1 MAITYKITKVRNPKG
16 DESKTYCHAVA
27 VKTNDYAFDELAED
41 IAQSTTVT
49 KADAVAVLTSMK
61 PFIQRALLNGRRVVL
76 QDLGALV
83 MSMSGKCYPQEA
95 LADEEFV
102 PASMIKGYRIRF
114 QPEAKLK
121 KSVIPNVKLKRVSS
135 DLMP

>member
-1 MAITYKITKVRNPKG
+1 MAITYKITKVKNPKG
-16 DESKTYCHAVA
+16 DESKKYYHAVA
-27 VKTNDYAFDELAED
+27 VKTSNYEFEELAED
-41 IAQSTTVT
+41 ISQSTTVT

-83 MSMSGKCYPQEA
+83 MSITGKCYPEEA
-95 LADEEFV
+95 LADDEFV
-102 PASMIKGYRIRF
+102 PASMIKGFKIRF

-121 KSVIPNVKLKRVSS
+121 KYVIPNVKLNRVSS
-135 DLMP
+135 EAMP

>member
-1 MAITYKITKVRNPKG
+1 MALTYKITRVKNPKG
-16 DESKTYCHAVA
+16 AEGTKYYHATA
-27 VKTNDYAFDELAED
+27 VKTSDYLFDELAED

-83 MSMSGKCYPQEA
+83 MSMTGKCYPEAA
-95 LADEEFV
+95 LADEEFS
-102 PASMIKGYRIRF
+102 PSSMIKGFKIRF

-121 KSVIPNVKLKRVSS
+121 KAVIPNVQLKRISS
-135 DLMP
+135 DAMA

>member
-1 MAITYKITKVRNPKG
+1 MAITYKITKVKNPKG
-16 DESKTYCHAVA
+16 ETGKVYCHAVA
-27 VKTNDYAFDELAED
+27 VKTSNYEFDELAED

-83 MSMSGKCYPQEA
+83 MSMSGKCYPEEA
-95 LADEEFV
+95 LADKEFS
-102 PASMIKGYRIRF
+102 PSSMIKGYRIRF

-121 KSVIPNVKLKRVSS
+121 KAVIPNVKLQRISS
-135 DLMP
+135 DMMP

>member
-1 MAITYKITKVRNPKG
+1 MAITYKITKVKNPKG
-16 DESKTYCHAVA
+16 DESKKYYHAVA
-27 VKTNDYAFDELAED
+27 VKTSNYEFEELAED
-41 IAQSTTVT
+41 ISQSTTVT

-83 MSMSGKCYPQEA
+83 MSITGKCYPEEA
-95 LADEEFV
+95 LADDEFV
-102 PASMIKGYRIRF
+102 PASMIKGFKIRF

-121 KSVIPNVKLKRVSS
+121 KFVIPNVKLNRVSS
-135 DLMP
+135 EAMP

>member
-1 MAITYKITKVRNPKG
+1 MAITYKITKVKNPKG
-16 DESKTYCHAVA
+16 QEGTVYCHAVA
-27 VKTNDYAFDELAED
+27 VKTSNYEFDELAED

-83 MSMSGKCYPQEA
+83 MSMTGKCYPEAA
-95 LADEEFV
+95 LADEEFS
-102 PASMIKGYRIRF
+102 PSSMIKGFKIRF

-121 KSVIPNVKLKRVSS
+121 KAVIPNVQLKRISS
-135 DLMP
+135 DAMA